1 MLIML
6 IQCNTD
12 QKSVNINFDR
22 ASVVSGCQ
30 GGVHTK
36 MQEKQIWLGLS
47 HLSEHRFN
55 HNFNNSI
62 NFLCT
67 CSLDIKS
74 AVHYFLH
81 FSYYNST
88 RTSPLNDLNSVDRT
102 LLNLSDLSLVNVLLY
117 GGPQFDV
124 SQNYLFFNF

>member
-62 NFLCT
+62 NFYAHAAWTLSQQFT
-67 CSLDIKS
+67 IFSIS
-74 AVHYFLH
+74 A
-81 FSYYNST
+81 T
-88 RTSPLNDLNSVDRT
+88 II
-102 LLNLSDLSLVNVLLY
+102 VLEH
-117 GGPQFDV
+117 PP
-124 SQNYLFFNF
+124 